1 MIINMPGSQQINQVT
16 VHRDLVVVEK
26 ANIATGAIDL
36 ADGHDRLRGRKLG
49 YL

>member
-1 MIINMPGSQQINQVT
+1 MPGSEQMDRVT

-26 ANIATGAIDL
+26 ADITTGTIDL
-36 ADGHDRLRGRKLG
+36 ADGHNRLRGRKLG